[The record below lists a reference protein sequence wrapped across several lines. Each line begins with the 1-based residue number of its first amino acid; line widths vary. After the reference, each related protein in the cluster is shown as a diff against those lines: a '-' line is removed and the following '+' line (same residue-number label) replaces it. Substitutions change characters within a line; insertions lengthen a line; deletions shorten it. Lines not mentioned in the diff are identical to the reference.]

1 MVKAISS
8 GKTKIETSN
17 FMAHIPDEQ
26 YAKPKW
32 VQNMIF
38 VNPKTFEKLKA
49 MNPAELHTFLPTMK
63 VWSPGPAQ

>member
-17 FMAHIPDEQ
+17 FMAHIPDDQ

-32 VQNMIF
+32 VPNTRF
-38 VNPKTFEKLKA
+38 VNPKTYEKLKA
-49 MNPAELHTFLPTMK
+49 MPTEELQAFLQAMK
-63 VWSPGPAQ
+63 EWSPGPAQ

>member
-17 FMAHIPDEQ
+17 FMAHIPNDQ

-32 VQNMIF
+32 VPHTIF
-38 VNPKTFEKLKA
+38 VNPKTYEKLKE
-49 MNPAELHTFLPTMK
+49 MDEVELKTFLPTMK
-63 VWSPGPAQ
+63 VWAPGPAQ